1 MDDVSLVM
9 DYVINKTH
17 RFQFYIS
24 VIWIDLYVTEII
36 DYRLYV
42 TEIYCCDQMDRCHC
56 LTDT

>member
-1 MDDVSLVM
+1 M